1 MIQSWSPHTR
11 TSLSSR
17 KQAVWGDGKEWEER
31 GRERRMEGREG
42 EGKSEGGKRREEE
55 RESGK

>member
-11 TSLSSR
+11 TSLSSQ
-17 KQAVWGDGKEWEER
+17 KPAVWGDGKEW
-31 GRERRMEGREG
+31 RRMEGREG